1 MQNVAQ
7 AMMQNMSNQRK
18 QPSEPMKDGPVPDV
32 IGPPA
37 PVNPRREMRGPSIQA
52 PSMPMM
58 GGAGG
63 GLGDMM
69 QQLGPLGG
77 MMQDMLGNM
86 GGQQPM
92 NSMMQGGM
100 NMQGG
105 PPMPEMSSQF
115 GGDNESDAGFSEIT
129 SVSSIDFGNPAKTKS
144 VLISDPKSNK
154 KRGRKGKNEVTLN
167 I

>member
-1 MQNVAQ
+1 
-7 AMMQNMSNQRK
+7 
-18 QPSEPMKDGPVPDV
+18 MKDGPVPDV